1 MSSAGPK
8 RSRRLAARQVG
19 GPNRGRTNRDAAADA
34 PVREMNITPQEDRAP
49 QVRGRKRARTRI
61 TQTNDSNVSDI
72 QSNNTPQEKDSSN
85 AQDEI
90 HQTPPSQVQIP
101 ESVIQEVVQR
111 VTAELSKQLLPC
123 PSTSTQHQVDHNSR
137 PSEVIVEEAIA
148 AARAAHTGQPAMQGT
163 GPAAM
168 PGNLFSSPSL
178 PVDARVSDKLKA
190 KIWQNEFVEFGL
202 LLANPILEGKYQL
215 TLSASQNG
223 AMPALN
229 VEPVS
234 KTKKYLSIENWI
246 SCFHIFVGV
255 YTQKYCHEAPALMK
269 YGETIQD
276 LASRG
281 HDWRYYD
288 ENFRFLRQGQP
299 SAYPWQNTH
308 WELWLRSQRSA
319 LPSSAKQQNESRN
332 LRGNSL
338 VRGYCYRFSR
348 GNPCSGDCGYKHKCH
363 KCDGDHRPGACT
375 FRAPKRTS
383 NHSPAASPQAKPQQP
398 RS

>member
-1 MSSAGPK
+1 MAMIRSLKAPDRFADLAELVLATILKQAGEATRIDSVADPYLQVSIKNAERERRGKVGFVVQIAHSSYALDNGRNSFPMIFFLFIWTYCNEFCSPK

-19 GPNRGRTNRDAAADA
+19 GPKRGRTNRNAAADA
-34 PVREMNITPQEDRAP
+34 PVRETDITPREDRTP
-49 QVRGRKRARTRI
+49 QFGGRKRARTRI
-61 TQTNDSNVSDI
+61 TQTNDSDVPDI

-90 HQTPPSQVQIP
+90 HQTPQSQVQIP

-123 PSTSTQHQVDHNSR
+123 PSTSAQHQVAHNSR
-137 PSEVIVEEAIA
+137 PSEVSVEEAIA

-178 PVDARVSDKLKA
+178 PVDGRVSDKLKA

-223 AMPALN
+223 SMPALN

-234 KTKKYLSIENWI
+234 KTKKYLSIENWL
-246 SCFHIFVGV
+246 SYFHIFVGV
-255 YTQKYCHEAPALMK
+255 
-269 YGETIQD
+269 GETH
-276 LASRG
+276 SG
-281 HDWRYYD
+281 PC
-288 ENFRFLRQGQP
+288 QP
-299 SAYPWQNTH
+299 GT
-308 WELWLRSQRSA
+308 
-319 LPSSAKQQNESRN
+319 
-332 LRGNSL
+332 
-338 VRGYCYRFSR
+338 
-348 GNPCSGDCGYKHKCH
+348 
-363 KCDGDHRPGACT
+363 
-375 FRAPKRTS
+375 
-383 NHSPAASPQAKPQQP
+383 
-398 RS
+398 